1 MGKAMKFTWATII
14 YVAAVAALYKGR
26 INQQIPSQQQQYQ
39 AQQYQAGANV
49 MGGHSRGTGL

>member
-1 MGKAMKFTWATII
+1 MGKAMKFTWAIVA

-39 AQQYQAGANV
+39 AQYQAGVNV
-49 MGGHSRGTGL
+49 MGGHSRGTGV